1 MSIVSILVFASQAA
15 RRLAFKVK
23 NKAIHAV
30 QNRIKLVEAE
40 QVKVEE
46 HRSKLM
52 IDCHNNFYKEDG
64 KLVEERD
71 AAIRAILAKFDA
83 KQDKLAVTFHEN
95 KRTIALT
102 HQAASNQL
110 KGELVALRSELD
122 HLTK

>member
-1 MSIVSILVFASQAA
+1 MSIVSILVFMSQAA
-15 RRLAFKVK
+15 RRLAIKAK
-23 NKAIHAV
+23 NKAITAV
-30 QNRIKLVEAE
+30 SNRIEKIEAE
-40 QVKVEE
+40 QFKVEE

-52 IDCHNNFYKEDG
+52 VDCHNSFYSADEELEK
-64 KLVEERD
+64 ERD
-71 AAIRAILAKFDA
+71 AAIRAINAKFDA
-83 KQDKLAVTFHEN
+83 KQDKLAVTFNEN

>member
-15 RRLAFKVK
+15 RRLAIKAK
-23 NKAIHAV
+23 NKAVTAV
-30 QNRIKLVEAE
+30 SNRIEKVEAE

-52 IDCHNNFYKEDG
+52 IECHRKFYEEDE
-64 KLVEERD
+64 KLEQEHT
-71 AAIRAILAKFDA
+71 AALRALHAKFNA
-83 KQDKLAVTFHEN
+83 KQEKLGNTFNEN

>member
-15 RRLAFKVK
+15 RRLAIKAK
-23 NKAIHAV
+23 NKAVTAV
-30 QNRIKLVEAE
+30 SSRIEKVEAE
-40 QVKVEE
+40 QFKVEE
-46 HRSKLM
+46 HRSDLM
-52 IDCHNNFYKEDG
+52 IKAHNSFYSEHDAIIKAHNEAIA
-64 KLVEERD
+64 KLKAKTD
-71 AAIRAILAKFDA
+71 KSLARLNDSFA
-83 KQDKLAVTFHEN
+83 EN

>member
-23 NKAIHAV
+23 NKAITAV
-30 QNRIKLVEAE
+30 SNRIEKVEAE

-52 IDCHNNFYKEDG
+52 VDCHNNFYSADEELEK
-64 KLVEERD
+64 ERD
-71 AAIRAILAKFDA
+71 AAIRAINAKFDA
-83 KQDKLAVTFHEN
+83 KQDKLAVTFNEN

-110 KGELVALRSELD
+110 KCELVALRSELD